1 MKIVDIVSESKKKN
15 CGCGKDPCETYGTQQ
30 ESKDDY
36 KPHMMYKGSKKDY
49 RAKYPT
55 KKKHHDSLMNRGY
68 NHDDPETD
76 KVEERYGMRQGGA
89 GARSANATAI
99 NQTKRANNRAQNQG
113 REDRIAQQQDF
124 IKNKRRSTKIP
135 TGLVQRQQAQAPV
148 QQS

>member
-1 MKIVDIVSESKKKN
+1 MKIMDIIDDKYTKKGTWIKDGVLMCNKDCCGAPVSECSCDSSCKKCN
-15 CGCGKDPCETYGTQQ
+15 C
-30 ESKDDY
+30 
-36 KPHMMYKGSKKDY
+36 
-49 RAKYPT
+49 
-55 KKKHHDSLMNRGY
+55 Y
-68 NHDDPETD
+68 NLKEEDVT
-76 KVEERYGMRQGGA
+76 ERYGLRQGGA
-89 GARSANATAI
+89 GARNAAATAT

>member
-1 MKIVDIVSESKKKN
+1 MKIMDIIKEEDV
-15 CGCGKDPCETYGTQQ
+15 T
-30 ESKDDY
+30 
-36 KPHMMYKGSKKDY
+36 
-49 RAKYPT
+49 
-55 KKKHHDSLMNRGY
+55 
-68 NHDDPETD
+68 
-76 KVEERYGMRQGGA
+76 ERYGLRQGVA
-89 GARSANATAI
+89 GARSAAATAT